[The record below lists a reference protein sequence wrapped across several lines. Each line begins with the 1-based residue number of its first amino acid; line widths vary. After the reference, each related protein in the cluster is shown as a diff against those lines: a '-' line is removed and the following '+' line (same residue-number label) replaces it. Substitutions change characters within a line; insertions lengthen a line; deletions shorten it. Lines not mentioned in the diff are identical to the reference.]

1 MVNLRE
7 LDPGASPL
15 AYFGSELRRLRQAV
29 GQTQEET
36 GRLVFLTGSQIGQFE
51 NAVLMPKREQVEML
65 DQAVEANGALLRTW
79 PMISRSALPQWFQKQ
94 ANVERKATEIYSWH
108 THLVHGLLQ
117 TEEYA
122 RAVLAA
128 MHSQNLDA
136 RVEARIE
143 RQAILRREDPPVVWA
158 VISEAVLHQEIGG
171 KAVMRRQL
179 GHLLGFR
186 ENDLVNV
193 QVLPFSAGVHAGLMG
208 AFTLLRF
215 GDMPDVAYDE
225 NYDGGT
231 ATVDPAKIRDR
242 ALRYDHLQAAALS
255 IEGSAALIARV
266 MEERY
271 GEESGDEA

>member
-1 MVNLRE
+1 MVNMRE

-15 AYFGSELRRLRQAV
+15 AYFGSELRRLRQEV

-51 NAVLMPKREQVEML
+51 TAVLMPKREQVELL
-65 DQAVEANGALLRTW
+65 DQAVGAGGALLRTW
-79 PMISRSALPQWFQKQ
+79 PLISRSALPQWFQKQ
-94 ANVERKATEIYSWH
+94 ANVERRATEIYSWH

-128 MHSQNLDA
+128 MHSQGLDA
-136 RVEARIE
+136 RVAARLE
-143 RQAILRREDPPVVWA
+143 RQEMLRRADPPVVWA

-171 KAVMRRQL
+171 KEVMRRQL
-179 GHLLGFR
+179 GHLVGFR

-193 QVLPFSAGVHAGLMG
+193 QVLPFAAGVHAGLPG
-208 AFTLLRF
+208 PFTLLRF
-215 GDMPDVAYDE
+215 GDMPDVAYE
-225 NYDGGT
+225 EGFDGGT
-231 ATVDPAKIRDR
+231 GTVDPAKVRDR

-255 IEGSAALIARV
+255 IEDSAALIARV